1 MSFWQK
7 IPPEKAIKLLN
18 YWPPYLGAGIKVL
31 SINDE
36 RTKICVQMKQTF
48 LNTNYVGVHFGGS
61 LYSMCDPF
69 YMLLLSFHLGKDHII
84 WDKAAEI
91 EFLSPGKDIVKAE
104 FEIKMEEVNRIKQEA
119 SEARKALPV
128 FETFIY
134 DKDNKKVARVK
145 KTLYVRRKRND

>member
-7 IPPEKAIKLLN
+7 IAPEKAIKLIN
-18 YWPPYLGAGIKVL
+18 FWPPYLGAGIKVL

-69 YMLLLSFHLGKDHII
+69 YMLLLSFHLGKEHII
-84 WDKAAEI
+84 WDKSAEI
-91 EFLSPGKDIVKAE
+91 EFLRPGKGIVKAE
-104 FEIKMEEVNRIKQEA
+104 FEITMEEIERINKQA
-119 SEARKALPV
+119 SEEKRIHPE
-128 FETFIY
+128 FETYIY
-134 DKDNKKVARVK
+134 DKDGVKVARVK
-145 KTLYVRRKRND
+145 KTLYVRQKNKG